1 MCCDTADTARR
12 ALIGTDVLH
21 LPVCML
27 QLHSHVVATPCEK
40 VLPDESK
47 FKSAN
52 LESDGIAPW
61 FASVRDHAQV
71 HAHTLDCSCE
81 LRL

>member
-12 ALIGTDVLH
+12 ALLGTGVLH

-27 QLHSHVVATPCEK
+27 QLHSRVVATPCENSLH
-40 VLPDESK
+40 VESK

-52 LESDGIAPW
+52 LDSDGIAPW
-61 FASVRDHAQV
+61 FA
-71 HAHTLDCSCE
+71 
-81 LRL
+81 LRPRTGVCTHS